1 MSHSDNSSPN
11 PTLPS
16 ERSFGLL
23 FFVVFLIAAAY
34 FWHKDFSDSWAHAC
48 IALSLVFLLAGLFA
62 PALLRPLNKL
72 WFQLG
77 LLMGR
82 VVSPIVLGI
91 LFFILITP
99 IAILMRVFGR
109 DELKLKKREVSS
121 YWVERQPHGP
131 APESFKDQF

>member
-1 MSHSDNSSPN
+1 MSHSENSSLK
-11 PTLPS
+11 PTLAS
-16 ERSFGLL
+16 ERSFGIL
-23 FFVVFLIAAAY
+23 FFVVFMVVAAY
-34 FWHKDFSDSWAHAC
+34 FWHKGYEDSWVYGA
-48 IALSLVFLLAGLFA
+48 IALSVFFLLAGFLA

-82 VVSPIVLGI
+82 VVSPIVLGAI
-91 LFFILITP
+91 FFILLSP

-109 DELKLKKREVSS
+109 DELKLKKRDVSS

-131 APESFKDQF
+131 TPESFKEQF

>member
-1 MSHSDNSSPN
+1 MSHSENSSLN

-34 FWHKDFSDSWAHAC
+34 FWYEDFSDSWIH
-48 IALSLVFLLAGLFA
+48 ISIVLSLIFLLAGFFA

-109 DELKLKKREVSS
+109 DELKLKKRQVSS

-131 APESFKDQF
+131 APESFKEQF

>member
-1 MSHSDNSSPN
+1 MSHSENSSLN

-34 FWHKDFSDSWAHAC
+34 FWHKDFSDSWIQAS
-48 IALSLVFLLAGLFA
+48 IVLSLAFLLAGLFA
-62 PALLRPLNKL
+62 PVLLRPLNKL

-82 VVSPIVLGI
+82 VVSPIVLGV
-91 LFFILITP
+91 LFFILISP

-109 DELKLKKREVSS
+109 DELKLKKRDVAS

>member
-1 MSHSDNSSPN
+1 MSHSDNSSLN

-16 ERSFGLL
+16 ERSFGIL
-23 FFVVFLIAAAY
+23 FFVVFLIVAAY
-34 FWHKDFSDSWAHAC
+34 FWHKGFEQIWINGA
-48 IALSLVFLLAGLFA
+48 IALSAFFLLAGFFV
-62 PALLRPLNKL
+62 PALLGPLNKL

-82 VVSPIVLGI
+82 VVSPIVLGVI
-91 LFFILITP
+91 FFVVLSP

-109 DELKLKKREVSS
+109 DELKLKKRDVSS

-131 APESFKDQF
+131 SPESFKDQF

>member
-1 MSHSDNSSPN
+1 MSHSENSSLK
-11 PTLPS
+11 PTLAS
-16 ERSFGLL
+16 ERSFGIL
-23 FFVVFLIAAAY
+23 FFVVFMVVAAY
-34 FWHKDFSDSWAHAC
+34 FWHKGYEDSWVYGA
-48 IALSLVFLLAGLFA
+48 IALSVFFLLAGFLA

-82 VVSPIVLGI
+82 VVSPIVLGVI
-91 LFFILITP
+91 FFILLSP

-109 DELKLKKREVSS
+109 DELKLKKRDVNS

-131 APESFKDQF
+131 TPESFKEQF

>member
-1 MSHSDNSSPN
+1 MSHSENSSLK
-11 PTLPS
+11 PTLAS
-16 ERSFGLL
+16 ERSFGIL
-23 FFVVFLIAAAY
+23 FFVVFMVVAAY
-34 FWHKDFSDSWAHAC
+34 FWHKGYEDSWVYGA
-48 IALSLVFLLAGLFA
+48 IALSVFFLLAGFLA

-82 VVSPIVLGI
+82 VVSPIVLGAI
-91 LFFILITP
+91 FFILLSP

-109 DELKLKKREVSS
+109 DELKLKKRDVSS

-131 APESFKDQF
+131 NPESFKEQF